1 MRIKEN
7 HSIIID
13 KYPFAS
19 RLNSRL
25 LSDAEGIDYSL
36 SFKTNV
42 KARMSDWR
50 VKENDSFKVLQKW
63 IISLIQSK
71 YDFPGYEIVFQDMWY
86 ARYDKNNYT
95 QKHDHYLGWQSFVY
109 FVKCPRG
116 SSPLIFTTSGK
127 RIKAEE
133 GKVVIFPSTIW
144 HSVPKNRCDDRVVVA
159 GNTMLLSMP
168 MIRRWSAQ

>member
-13 KYPFAS
+13 KYPFSS

-25 LSDAEGIDYSL
+25 LSDAEGIDYPL

-42 KARMSDWR
+42 KGKMSNWSMESDNLETLKGWITSL
-50 VKENDSFKVLQKW
+50 VKE
-63 IISLIQSK
+63 K
-71 YDFPGYEIVFQDMWY
+71 YDFKDLVNMHFVHTWY
-86 ARYDKNNYT
+86 ARYDKNDHT
-95 QKHDHYLGWQSFVY
+95 LEHDHNLSWLSFVY

-133 GKVVIFPSTIW
+133 GKVIIFPAWIR

-159 GNTMLLSMP
+159 GNIILRSL
-168 MIRRWSAQ
+168 